1 MSLDWNMTAVK
12 DFENLHKSDDD
23 RVVTDMLVWGSLSL
37 DLGEITEKNID
48 EWLFRMKAFER
59 VAGQGQG
66 IKDGRSFNPGREDME
81 RRIGM
86 RTNVCTKTRKQFLKK
101 CCNMLERFCDDKG

>member
-1 MSLDWNMTAVK
+1 MSLDWDMTKVK
-12 DFENLHKSDDD
+12 DFEALHKEADQS
-23 RVVTDMLVWGSLSL
+23 VVTDILVWGSLSL
-37 DLGEITEKNID
+37 DIGEITEKNID

-66 IKDGRSFNPGREDME
+66 IKDGKSFNPSREDLT

-101 CCNMLERFCDDKG
+101 CCNMLERFCDVRD